1 MKRTCLIILLLSAA
15 LLSSCGV
22 YREYDS
28 AAGAFTDAE
37 GIPQWREFF
46 TDPCL
51 QELVDTA
58 LVRNA
63 TLSAA
68 ETRLLQADESLRA
81 AGLAYLPSLFFKP
94 NGGIAVSSGGDAS
107 YSLGLPLSIG
117 WNFGSPGAI
126 FARKHQAQA
135 RRIQAQDNLDAV
147 RNELISQIAADY
159 YMLQMLDRKAEIL
172 EKTITEWTYSME
184 FQRDLLNLGKTF
196 YGAVAQMEGKL
207 IDAKQ
212 ELLKVRADIAT
223 LERAVCLLAAE
234 PYRAVRRSAADSS
247 SSLMLIDGEVDFGQ
261 LRRRPDVRAAERDLE
276 ITYYLTSEARSAF
289 YPSIN
294 LTGEAGWPSLVQ
306 AALSL
311 VQPIFTQGTIR
322 SRVNISEM
330 DQEIARQQFNQTLLQ
345 AATEVSQAL
354 ADYSFQKDME
364 ALYLNQQ
371 EIQAK
376 ACEIVGDLT
385 RNGKANYLELIKA
398 QEKLLS
404 AQLGAAES
412 QYKAKEAAIMLYKAL
427 GM

>member
-1 MKRTCLIILLLSAA
+1 MGRIRCIILLLAV
-15 LLSSCGV
+15 LLPASCGV
-22 YREYDS
+22 YREYQGEGTG
-28 AAGAFTDAE
+28 AAAAQ
-37 GIPQWREFF
+37 IPSWREFF

-51 QELVDTA
+51 QELIDTA
-58 LVRNA
+58 LVRNTA
-63 TLSAA
+63 LSAA

-81 AGLAYLPSLFFKP
+81 AGMAYLPSLFFKP
-94 NGGIAVSSGGDAS
+94 NGGIAVSRGGDAFYS
-107 YSLGLPLSIG
+107 YGLPLAIG
-117 WNFGSPGAI
+117 WNFGSPGAL

-135 RRIQAQDNLDAV
+135 KRIQSQDNLDAV

-223 LERAVCLLAAE
+223 VERAVCLLAAE
-234 PYRAVRRSAADSS
+234 PYRTVRRSAADSS
-247 SSLMLIDGEVDFGQ
+247 TSPMLIDGEVDFGQ
-261 LRRRPDVRAAERDLE
+261 LRRRPDVRAAERDIE
-276 ITYYLTSEARSAF
+276 IAYYLTSEARSAF
-289 YPSIN
+289 FPSISLN
-294 LTGEAGWPSLVQ
+294 GEAGWPSLVQ

-311 VQPIFTQGTIR
+311 VQPVFNQGAIR

-364 ALYLNQQ
+364 ALYLSQQ

-376 ACEIVGDLT
+376 ACDIVGDLT
-385 RNGKANYLELIKA
+385 RNGKTNYLELIKA